1 MAESRYK
8 PITQAEIRI
17 IRNESR
23 KALCEAIVILGSAT
37 KLARALGIFPEIING
52 WLNISQFGV
61 ADRYVIAIEKATK
74 AKITRERLRSDLYYK

>member
-1 MAESRYK
+1 MAESK
-8 PITQAEIRI
+8 FAPKTQAEIRT

-37 KLARALGIFPEIING
+37 KLARALGIEPEIING

-61 ADRYVIAIEKATK
+61 SDRYAIPIEEATK
-74 AKITRERLRSDLYYK
+74 AKISRERLRSDLYYK